1 MANKKCKYKR
11 IFYLLYC
18 LDLFYVHTFEA
29 CVTLNSVCIPKCIS
43 WLEWKSLSITVL
55 VLLYGEFS
63 EIPNTML
70 LLTLT
75 GSVRVMLD
83 ASKNFPCLFFFF
95 LQTQSNKKQ
104 LSISIQGYIQNYFS
118 ASIIWMLFDLVP
130 VYYKLS
136 SEGSKYLLVT
146 WNK

>member
-1 MANKKCKYKR
+1 
-11 IFYLLYC
+11 
-18 LDLFYVHTFEA
+18 
-29 CVTLNSVCIPKCIS
+29 
-43 WLEWKSLSITVL
+43 
-55 VLLYGEFS
+55 
-63 EIPNTML
+63 
-70 LLTLT
+70 
-75 GSVRVMLD
+75 MLD